1 MSLALR
7 LAVKGRG
14 TASPNPM
21 VGAVVVRKGRIV
33 GRGFHLRP
41 GQPHAEILALR
52 QAGTRARGGTLYV
65 TLEPCCHRAKRT
77 PPCVP
82 AVLRSGI
89 SRVVIAMRDTNP
101 SVSGRG
107 ATALRRAGLSVTLG
121 VAREAAEA
129 LNRVYRHWVK
139 TKRPYVTLKAGMT
152 LDGKIA
158 TASGESRWIT
168 GERSRRDVHRVRSRV
183 DGVLIG
189 IGTVLRDNP
198 SLTAR
203 TGPRLNRLASRQPL
217 RIVVDSRLRIPITAR
232 VLSQQDRVK
241 TIVVT
246 TGAAPAFRLS
256 ALKRRGVESMI
267 CPAVRGRVSLS
278 ALLNELGRRGVT
290 SLLLEGGSVLNGAML
305 RAKLVQRVRLY
316 IAPVLLGGDD
326 AKGLIGGTS
335 PARLA
340 QAVAL
345 RQGRIGS
352 LGGDMVVEGDV

>member
-1 MSLALR
+1 
-7 LAVKGRG
+7 
-14 TASPNPM
+14 
-21 VGAVVVRKGRIV
+21 
-33 GRGFHLRP
+33 
-41 GQPHAEILALR
+41 
-52 QAGTRARGGTLYV
+52 
-65 TLEPCCHRAKRT
+65 
-77 PPCVP
+77 
-82 AVLRSGI
+82 
-89 SRVVIAMRDTNP
+89 
-101 SVSGRG
+101 
-107 ATALRRAGLSVTLG
+107 
-121 VAREAAEA
+121 
-129 LNRVYRHWVK
+129 
-139 TKRPYVTLKAGMT
+139 
-152 LDGKIA
+152 
-158 TASGESRWIT
+158 
-168 GERSRRDVHRVRSRV
+168 
-183 DGVLIG
+183 
-189 IGTVLRDNP
+189 
-198 SLTAR
+198 
-203 TGPRLNRLASRQPL
+203 
-217 RIVVDSRLRIPITAR
+217 VVDSRLRIPITAR

-316 IAPVLLGGDD
+316 IAPVLLGGED